1 MTFNNNFV
9 WSNKTLRILKHFFS
23 KKEKKKAK
31 EKEKGKKGG
40 GGDMIY

>member
-23 KKEKKKAK
+23 KKEKKK
-31 EKEKGKKGG
+31 EKEKKGG